1 MQKQTLIVKH
11 GLSWITGPNMNL
23 ECPECGARGNPDNN
37 IITFEMVKFKD
48 KDTGRE
54 EDILACGCTV
64 CRCEFI
70 VSRKE
75 ENNES

>member
-1 MQKQTLIVKH
+1 MQKQTSIVKH

-23 ECPECGARGNPDNN
+23 ECPECGARGNNTN
-37 IITFEMVKFKD
+37 TITFDMVKFKD

-54 EDILACGCTV
+54 EVFSACCCTV

-70 VSRKE
+70 ISRKE
-75 ENNES
+75 ENNEN